1 MHIIQLIMLH
11 RWIVWP
17 QVLKNAESEQNNLA
31 VCMYITDASGS
42 ASSNVLIYQKYTYC
56 SYFVVDDLIRAFL
69 EVLRAV
75 YGQNHV
81 NAAFK
86 NTVRITCKCL
96 ILNLNINTVI

>member
-1 MHIIQLIMLH
+1 
-11 RWIVWP
+11 
-17 QVLKNAESEQNNLA
+17 
-31 VCMYITDASGS
+31 MYITDASGS